1 MDLEKAIRHD
11 EMDRMLRQFTRS
23 AQAMGASPAEVIG
36 ALMGMSAMIYSIEVS
51 GAVGEREQKAA
62 KQLYVRGTA
71 AVLSSLP
78 TQDRDDRTEAEL
90 KKRGL

>member
-1 MDLEKAIRHD
+1 MDIEKAIRHD

-36 ALMGMSAMIYSIEVS
+36 SLMSMSATIYALEVS

-62 KQLYVRGTA
+62 KQLYVRGTSG
-71 AVLSSLP
+71 VLAGLP
-78 TQDRDDRTEAEL
+78 TEDRDNRLEAEL
-90 KKRGL
+90 KKKGL